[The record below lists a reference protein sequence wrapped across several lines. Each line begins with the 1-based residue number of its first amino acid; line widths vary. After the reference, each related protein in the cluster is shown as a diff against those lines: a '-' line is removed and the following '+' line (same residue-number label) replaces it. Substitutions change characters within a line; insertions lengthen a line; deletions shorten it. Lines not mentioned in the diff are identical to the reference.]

1 MVNKW
6 TVRMNGEDYI
16 MEENLHKWGIEKY
29 EGERLNKIYCS
40 IRKNIPSKIANPSK
54 NLLLGFKF
62 NL

>member
-1 MVNKW
+1 
-6 TVRMNGEDYI
+6 MNGEDYI